1 MDWSSW
7 IQDVGKQVIT
17 TRTEAK
23 YKQPFEIQKMQ
34 LQAMGP
40 FGMPY
45 IEGSASAPTGAAPAA
60 VAGIPTSWLLIG
72 GVIAVVLLAGD

>member
-45 IEGSASAPTGAAPAA
+45 IEGSASAPPGAAPA

>member
-1 MDWSSW
+1 MEWADW
-7 IQDVGKQVIT
+7 IQDVGKSVIT
-17 TRTEAK
+17 SRTEAK

-40 FGMPY
+40 FGIPY
-45 IEGSASAPTGAAPAA
+45 VEGQAPTGQAGAPAA

-72 GVIAVVLLAGD
+72 GVIALVLLAGD